1 MPVMSSTVD
10 RNSSNS
16 NSNNSLMRLVEVTGT
31 GENDW
36 KPVPQFPMLMH
47 PTYAKDKLRELKQI
61 HKSRKF
67 TDPGA

>member
-16 NSNNSLMRLVEVTGT
+16 NSNNSLMRLEVTGT

-36 KPVPQFPMLMH
+36 KPVPQFPMH
-47 PTYAKDKLRELKQI
+47 PTYAKELRELKQI
-61 HKSRKF
+61 QEPEVH
-67 TDPGA
+67 